1 MKRWNKVIAM
11 AAVFFM
17 TVLMGAGTL
26 QAAEKAERYPNLTKI
41 SKSAM
46 LAQEQD
52 SYYVYFYRENCP
64 YCNNVKEVID
74 QFAAQGN
81 AIYGVDCALPENRT
95 KGYSWTQV
103 KEKYNKK
110 IGWLDENGVA
120 QYLPGESAEKYLS
133 CTEQNMYGKTN
144 RYNIVE
150 INVDNMEQYTGSQI
164 GDLYADVQTPE
175 IDYGALTNPDELTL
189 GGIPTVLHITDGQID
204 NFIYD
209 DVEILPFFSQQL

>member
-1 MKRWNKVIAM
+1 MAM
-11 AAVFFM
+11 AAVFLM
-17 TVLMGAGTL
+17 TFIMGAGTL
-26 QAAEKAERYPNLTKI
+26 QAAERTEAYPNLPKI

-46 LAQEQD
+46 FTQQQD

-64 YCNNVKEVID
+64 YCNNVKEVIN

-81 AIYGVDCALPENRT
+81 AIYGVDCALAENRT
-95 KGYSWTQV
+95 RGYNWTQL
-103 KEKYNKK
+103 KQKYNRK
-110 IGWLDENGVA
+110 IGWVDEAGEA

-133 CTEQNMYGKTN
+133 CTEQNLYGKTN

-150 INVDNMEQYTGSQI
+150 ITAYNMEEFAGSKI
-164 GDLYADVQTPE
+164 GDLYADIQTPE
-175 IDYGALTNPDELTL
+175 IDYGALTDPDELSL

-209 DVEILPFFSQQL
+209 DVEIIPYFSQQL